1 VPVRHEACLL
11 NRIYCVTIQSR
22 GKLLPGRVVSFN
34 DQVRRA
40 FPEGSSLNRY
50 FIFIDLSIQKMTTK
64 KYHKL
69 LHEGQYV
76 AEVEVELIV
85 TNTEWAPYLSL
96 QDAYKLD
103 DVRQALRKGDLA
115 IATKL
120 ARVFALVPVAA

>member
-1 VPVRHEACLL
+1 
-11 NRIYCVTIQSR
+11 
-22 GKLLPGRVVSFN
+22 
-34 DQVRRA
+34 
-40 FPEGSSLNRY
+40 
-50 FIFIDLSIQKMTTK
+50 MTTK

>member
-1 VPVRHEACLL
+1 
-11 NRIYCVTIQSR
+11 
-22 GKLLPGRVVSFN
+22 
-34 DQVRRA
+34 
-40 FPEGSSLNRY
+40 
-50 FIFIDLSIQKMTTK
+50 MTTK
-64 KYHKL
+64 KYTKL
-69 LHEGQYV
+69 IHEGQYV

-103 DVRQALRKGDLA
+103 DVRQALRKGDLT